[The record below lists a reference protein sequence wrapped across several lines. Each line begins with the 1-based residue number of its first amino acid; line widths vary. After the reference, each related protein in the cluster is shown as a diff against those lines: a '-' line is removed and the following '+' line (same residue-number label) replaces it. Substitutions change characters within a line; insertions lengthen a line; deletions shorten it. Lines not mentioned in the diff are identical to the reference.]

1 MLSGEGKISE
11 IRREKFRNQNAENK
25 NEVGAKILHLWNRE
39 KVKQLVRVL
48 TAAGPRFVGVR
59 SFLAY
64 KLWVHS
70 FIHLSSLG
78 M

>member
-1 MLSGEGKISE
+1 MSGEGKTSE
-11 IRREKFRNQNAENK
+11 IRREKLRNQNAENK
-25 NEVGAKILHLWNRE
+25 NEVGAKISHLWNRE

-70 FIHLSSLG
+70 FVFFG
-78 M
+78 NVAWC